1 MSKKRFLTIGWIIQ
15 LTLYCEEKHARL
27 YEVNTP
33 INGQRNGYEK
43 QENIAIDNKH
53 NEGING
59 L

>member
-33 INGQRNGYEK
+33 IMRVLTVYELTL
-43 QENIAIDNKH
+43 IDLQ
-53 NEGING
+53 I